1 MLKPLLSQL
10 TRWATLSSEAPFFIR
25 RGNQVGH
32 RSLLCYT
39 KYPQQS
45 LYQSHLYKETS
56 FQKQSWVTKYLKMLI
71 SHEIQ
76 GFFNLLDGAGAF
88 AAEAAAGLSTIKVVR
103 TFLKG

>member
-1 MLKPLLSQL
+1 
-10 TRWATLSSEAPFFIR
+10 
-25 RGNQVGH
+25 
-32 RSLLCYT
+32 
-39 KYPQQS
+39 
-45 LYQSHLYKETS
+45 
-56 FQKQSWVTKYLKMLI
+56 MLI